1 MLIDGV
7 ILAGGKSSRMGCNK
21 SQIQFKGK
29 PLINH
34 VYDLLFPQVRQVWI
48 STNEH
53 LEQFPQDIQFQ
64 DEFSESFGPL
74 TGIYSGLNKAESD
87 WVQFCPNDSPFLD
100 ANLVRYL
107 TQFINDES
115 LDIVIPSVNNFL
127 QPTFI
132 LCSKSLA
139 NEIPDFVNKEGA
151 KLLKWVMAHN
161 YVTVEFADKKAFTNI
176 NDKDALALI
185 END

>member
-1 MLIDGV
+1 MIFAWL
-7 ILAGGKSSRMGCNK
+7 N
-21 SQIQFKGK
+21 
-29 PLINH
+29 
-34 VYDLLFPQVRQVWI
+34 W
-48 STNEH
+48 
-53 LEQFPQDIQFQ
+53 
-64 DEFSESFGPL
+64 
-74 TGIYSGLNKAESD
+74 LNKAESD

-100 ANLVRYL
+100 ANLVWCL
-107 TQFINDES
+107 TQFINEKN